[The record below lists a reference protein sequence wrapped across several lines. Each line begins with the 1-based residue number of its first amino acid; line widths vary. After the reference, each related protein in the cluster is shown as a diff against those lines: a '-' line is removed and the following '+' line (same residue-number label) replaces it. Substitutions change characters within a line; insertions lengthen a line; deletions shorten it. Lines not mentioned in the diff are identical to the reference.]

1 MALPKFNYPTTLIE
15 NPSNKKKYTF
25 RPMLVKDEKLL
36 LMAKASEVTTDI
48 LSAIKQVVS
57 NCVLDNDLDVD
68 TLPLYVL
75 EYLFIKLRAFSVGDK
90 INVSYRDF
98 EDNKLYEFEID
109 LSAVTIRAPE
119 ETYDNKVIIEGKS
132 GIVLRYPSAHLY
144 DDKNFLESESE
155 DSFYKLVGKCIDQIF
170 DEDTVYPTDDISE
183 EELYNFVEMIDVK
196 SFDKIR
202 EFITHIPT
210 LYYKLEYK
218 NSFGNAKVI
227 ELTTLSDFFTLR

>member
-119 ETYDNKVIIEGKS
+119 ETYDNKVII
-132 GIVLRYPSAHLY
+132 
-144 DDKNFLESESE
+144 
-155 DSFYKLVGKCIDQIF
+155 
-170 DEDTVYPTDDISE
+170 
-183 EELYNFVEMIDVK
+183 
-196 SFDKIR
+196 
-202 EFITHIPT
+202 
-210 LYYKLEYK
+210 
-218 NSFGNAKVI
+218 
-227 ELTTLSDFFTLR
+227 